1 LQPNDPVIFT
11 MVAQNP
17 SVIVT
22 QGETGGSP
30 PLPLSALAKQAQ
42 ELASETL
49 GGVFSVGAD
58 SSELGAA
65 IDVTVE
71 SLEEGLELLAR
82 MGIDIKPGSDDNPI
96 NVSGRGVI
104 PVAILGSATLDVFDL
119 DVTTLKFG
127 PGEASPAHDLSK
139 PGVFS
144 GHLDDVNLDG
154 YEDLVT
160 HYRTRSAEIAAGD
173 TEACLVAE
181 LLDDTL
187 IVGCDTIRTVP
198 SGAAGGS

>member
-1 LQPNDPVIFT
+1 VIFT
-11 MVAQNP
+11 MVAGNP

-58 SSELGAA
+58 SSDLGAA

-71 SLEEGLELLAR
+71 ALEEGLELLAR

-104 PVAILGSATLDVFDL
+104 PVAILGSATLDVFHL
-119 DVTTLKFG
+119 DVATLKFG

-139 PGVFS
+139 SGVFA

-160 HYRTRSAEIAAGD
+160 HYRTRSTEIAAGD